1 MGECAQRGRM
11 VKQLQSMMHSLQR
24 TVKTIQSE
32 LEGQQQRTAQKNN
45 DEDFIKRLKKEKEQ
59 RELKENDSK
68 KKKRKKKK
76 RKEKDRKDEKKEEKE
91 KEKTVVVS
99 AKGQLFKTW
108 MDMVVHL
115 PQYFSLFVDAGYEDL
130 SYIENMQ
137 LTEQDL
143 VQIGIEK
150 RGHRHKILT
159 EIKKMSAKHSMVQ
172 SLRTPVSSNP
182 ASPEKV
188 ERMSTSP
195 GSSVLSDGFTKIS
208 NADIDVDEMTM
219 GSGGGDGVG
228 DDLYLDIAGDVH
240 DAEDGDEDG
249 PAW

>member
-76 RKEKDRKDEKKEEKE
+76 
-91 KEKTVVVS
+91 TVVVS

-130 SYIENMQ
+130 MLSEEVSTQNMNFYMKCFPN
-137 LTEQDL
+137 
-143 VQIGIEK
+143 GS
-150 RGHRHKILT
+150 RHKF
-159 EIKKMSAKHSMVQ
+159 E
-172 SLRTPVSSNP
+172 
-182 ASPEKV
+182 
-188 ERMSTSP
+188 
-195 GSSVLSDGFTKIS
+195 GW
-208 NADIDVDEMTM
+208 
-219 GSGGGDGVG
+219 VG
-228 DDLYLDIAGDVH
+228 L
-240 DAEDGDEDG
+240 
-249 PAW
+249 